1 MRRREFIVLLGGAT
15 AAWPLA
21 ARAQREQ
28 KRRVAVLMGGLL
40 SSDANGQQDRITRGG
55 AFDKRALAERS
66 AARNR
71 VRPGVADAAPSTG
84 FRVARTWK

>member
-28 KRRVAVLMGGLL
+28 KRRVAVLMGGLV
-40 SSDANGQQDRITRGG
+40 SGDPNGQAEAG
-55 AFDKRALAERS
+55 ALEELCRS
-66 AARNR
+66 
-71 VRPGVADAAPSTG
+71 GVAAG
-84 FRVARTWK
+84 RQY